1 VNSEEIHKEMLDDIS
16 NDYDKRTGEFI
27 FDATKVAANQF
38 EKTNS
43 RIVDVEEKL
52 DIASLNGDELESRI
66 RERTGIRRRQA
77 TNAIG
82 TLTVVGNGTINEGDL
97 FETESGIQ
105 FESTEIVTINGSGE
119 VSIIAVVAGSTGV
132 VPAHQITHM
141 PVTLDNIDSVTNP
154 QPTYDG
160 FEAESDESLLQRY
173 YDRIQTPATSG
184 NKHHYLN
191 WAKEIQGVGD
201 ARVFPLW
208 DGDNTVKVVII
219 DSNKQPASTDLVILV
234 QDYIDPNSGGLG
246 EGQAPIGAFCTVES
260 AKGVDINVSFSVV
273 LSDGYDEQDVIDAI
287 SDNITEY
294 LKGIAFVQ
302 DFVSYAQIG
311 SIIINTD
318 GVADYTDLMVN
329 DGTDNITIADDEV
342 AVLGGVSIV

>member
-1 VNSEEIHKEMLDDIS
+1 MNSEEIHKEMLDDIS

-318 GVADYTDLMVN
+318 GVTDYTSLAVN
-329 DGTDNITIADDEV
+329 NDTDNITIADDEV
-342 AVLGGVSIV
+342 AILGGVTNV